1 MRSRN
6 TRCALPLLSALLLS
20 SCAGQSQAPAVDAA
34 AMTAALDSLNKAFS
48 AAVAAR
54 DTDAVAAFY
63 SPDAHVLA
71 AGMPRAD
78 GHDAIRATWV
88 ACLRTPGLDLHIT
101 SGTPII
107 TQAGDFNSDKAP
119 PGA

>member
-1 MRSRN
+1 RGGRVAAADPAHRTPRRAVRGTRNGGAMRSRN

-34 AMTAALDSLNKAFS
+34 TMTAALDSLNKAFS

-78 GHDAIRATWV
+78 GHDAI
-88 ACLRTPGLDLHIT
+88 
-101 SGTPII
+101 
-107 TQAGDFNSDKAP
+107 
-119 PGA
+119 